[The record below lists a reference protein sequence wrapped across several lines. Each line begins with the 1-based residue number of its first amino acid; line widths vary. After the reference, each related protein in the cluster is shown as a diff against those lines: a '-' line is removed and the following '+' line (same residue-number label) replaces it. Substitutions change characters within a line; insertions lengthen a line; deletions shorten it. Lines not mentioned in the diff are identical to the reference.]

1 MTNQVEETIIEAQ
14 DQSTLLDR
22 LNDNIRN
29 NLWIRLL
36 GEAASALFFV
46 FSINL
51 IIALGEDGIPFFK
64 FFYNFNIGAGIW
76 IGFMTLVAFVW
87 STKTP
92 LSANVLNLVLA
103 SRRGELTKE
112 EFWLSVVFQF
122 IGGLAG
128 ALMVYMVAGVM
139 VDADMST
146 LHSMGGALPKLKGFI
161 NTNVTPDNAGIN
173 IWQSFNFV
181 DHFSLDGENPH
192 LIYIYLYAI
201 IQGGIN
207 ATWIIIAFYLNRMV
221 DKKNVNNRA
230 KQLAL
235 RYIILV
241 IGISI
246 TTIFYAN
253 TTNWI
258 RLLTPNIINLIVGGE
273 HSLLIF
279 STTIVFICVQTT
291 ALLFM
296 YFKLTKEREE

>member
-1 MTNQVEETIIEAQ
+1 MTNQVEETIIEAK
-14 DQSTLLDR
+14 DQPTLLGR

-51 IIALGEDGIPFFK
+51 IIALGEDGIPFFD

-76 IGFMTLVAFVW
+76 IGFMTLIAFIW

-103 SRRGELTKE
+103 SRRGELAKD
-112 EFWLSVVFQF
+112 EFWLSIVFQF

-128 ALMVYMVAGVM
+128 ALMVYLVAGVV
-139 VDADMST
+139 VDADMNK

-161 NTNVTPDNAGIN
+161 NTNVTDVNAGIN
-173 IWQSFNFV
+173 IWHSFNFV
-181 DHFSLDGENPH
+181 EHYSSDGINPH
-192 LIYIYLYAI
+192 PLYIYLYAAL
-201 IQGGIN
+201 QGTIN
-207 ATWIIIAFYLNRMV
+207 ATWIIIAFYLNGMV
-221 DKKNVNNRA
+221 DRKNINNRA
-230 KQLAL
+230 KQLGL

-241 IGISI
+241 IGISL

-258 RLLTPNIINLIVGGE
+258 RLLTPNIINMIMGGD
-273 HSLLIF
+273 HSVLIF
-279 STTIVFICVQTT
+279 STTLIFICVQTC

-296 YFKLTKEREE
+296 YFKLTKKREE